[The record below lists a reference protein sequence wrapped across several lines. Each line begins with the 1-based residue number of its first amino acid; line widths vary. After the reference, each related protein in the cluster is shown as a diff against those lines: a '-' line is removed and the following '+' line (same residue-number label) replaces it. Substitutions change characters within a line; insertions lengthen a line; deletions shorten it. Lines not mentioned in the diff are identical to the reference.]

1 MRVIKCDKFHTV
13 YLKHVRWY
21 IKIYEEWESL
31 SWESVMNKVVQEK
44 QPTPS
49 QLELSFRKLAHCR
62 FRPPRDAMHK
72 DLNHLSQL
80 CTTRKAISSWT
91 PRRMVFMFSSCALLE
106 YTHPQLLG
114 DMCKDMREK
123 RVFSELDH
131 IQLVMMVKSMGGL
144 GKTAIKTNSVQP
156 CGVFFG
162 ISELLVEVMKEV
174 IREERGMAFTEAQLC
189 EIWKGLARL
198 RFYFESFLD
207 PLAKETIKP
216 HRLAYKHRLLKP
228 VASILGYVRHFN
240 EASIVDL
247 FLSAAIL
254 TYRRRHFI
262 QAMLDQCLRPHRCAS
277 WCSCGR

>member
-1 MRVIKCDKFHTV
+1 MRVIRCVKFHAI
-13 YLKHVRWY
+13 YLKHVRCFT
-21 IKIYEEWESL
+21 KIYEEWESL
-31 SWESVMNKVVQEK
+31 SWESIMNKVAQEK

-91 PRRMVFMFSSCALLE
+91 PRRMVFMFSSCALLG
-106 YTHPQLLG
+106 YMHPQLLG

-131 IQLVMMVKSMGGL
+131 IQLVVMVKSMGRL
-144 GKTAIKTNSVQP
+144 GRIATKTNSVQP

-162 ISELLVEVMKEV
+162 ISELLVEVMREV
-174 IREERGMAFTEAQLC
+174 IREERGMSFTEVQIG

-198 RFYFESFLD
+198 RFYFEAFLD

-216 HRLAYKHRLLKP
+216 HRLEYTHRHLKYL
-228 VASILGYVRHFN
+228 ASIYGMR
-240 EASIVDL
+240 
-247 FLSAAIL
+247 
-254 TYRRRHFI
+254 
-262 QAMLDQCLRPHRCAS
+262 
-277 WCSCGR
+277 